1 MVVVGTQFSSFKS
14 DCALPQG
21 LASAFSWGGLG
32 RAFQAR
38 GMLNKALTIA
48 WISDFPVEW
57 LPDLPPDLRG
67 WPRRHP
73 ATWQMAL
80 LTEFAKN
87 PDIRL
92 HVVLLR
98 KQVGRELTF
107 EHSGAVFHVLPAA
120 PWARLGSLFW
130 LDTLLIRRLLRKVRP
145 DLVHAW
151 GTEKGSGLIAHRL
164 GYPYLMT
171 IQGLFSWY
179 KELVPLSRYDRFVER
194 IERTTL
200 RRATAVSAESNYTI
214 RYIQERYP
222 QLQLFQVEHVP
233 NRVFFGVRRQPQDR
247 PLHLVS
253 VGTLGFR
260 KGTDLLFRALE
271 PLVAAVDFK
280 LTVITNPA
288 AQFLEQAR
296 ATVSEGLW
304 RRMEFKHHLTP
315 AEVAKELETPTLML
329 LPTRADT
336 GPVAAKEAAVAGLP
350 LVASAIG
357 GVPDYVTPGSN
368 GLTFPPGDLEAF
380 GRAIR
385 QAVSHPLL
393 GRGMVEARTLA
404 RVREHLSP
412 ELMASSFLKA
422 YRAVLDLRR

>member
-1 MVVVGTQFSSFKS
+1 
-14 DCALPQG
+14 
-21 LASAFSWGGLG
+21 
-32 RAFQAR
+32 
-38 GMLNKALTIA
+38 MLNQALTIA

-57 LPDLPPDLRG
+57 LPGLPPALQG

-80 LTEFAKN
+80 LAEFAKN
-87 PDIRL
+87 PGLRL

-98 KQVGRELTF
+98 KQLRRELSF

-179 KELVPLSRYDRFVER
+179 KELVPMSRYDRL
-194 IERTTL
+194 IERLERATL
-200 RRATAVSAESNYTI
+200 RRATAVSAESNYTV

-222 QLQLFQVEHVP
+222 RLRLFQAEHVP
-233 NRVFFGVRRQPQDR
+233 NRVFFEVRRRPQTK
-247 PLHLVS
+247 PVHFLT

-271 PLVAAVDFK
+271 PLVGEIEFK

-296 ATVSEGLW
+296 KTVSEALW
-304 RRMEFKHHLTP
+304 RRMEFKYHLTP
-315 AEVAKELETPTLML
+315 VEVAKEMETPTMML

-357 GVPDYVTPGSN
+357 GVPDYVTPGRN
-368 GLTFPPGDLEAF
+368 GLTFPAGDLEAF

-385 QAVSHPLL
+385 EAVAHPLL
-393 GRGMVEARTLA
+393 GQGMVDPAALT
-404 RVREHLSP
+404 RVREYLSP
-412 ELMASSFLKA
+412 EVMASSFLTA
-422 YRAVLDLRR
+422 YQTVLEPG